1 MDIIKH
7 LTMGII
13 LSLIFYPFFNYLV
26 IILFFS
32 SFIFDV
38 DHYIEYMIRKKDF
51 SIIKAYKEAQE
62 LNKKQKALKQIFII
76 DVLHIFHTIEFIII
90 LGILSLFSKLFLMV
104 LIGLLFHNLLD
115 IIEMSYYKTFKSRSP
130 SIIIWLKK
138 HKG

>member
-7 LTMGII
+7 ITMGII

-62 LNKKQKALKQIFII
+62 LNKKQKTLKQVFII
-76 DVLHIFHTIEFIII
+76 DVLHMFHTIEFIII
-90 LGILSLFSKLFLMV
+90 LGILSFFSKLFLMV

-115 IIEMSYYKTFKSRSP
+115 IIEMA
-130 SIIIWLKK
+130 
-138 HKG
+138 